1 MTKFTSEL
9 TLDDVG
15 ENVAS
20 RLFIGW
26 FKSDD
31 YTSLLLSENLLS

>member
-9 TLDDVG
+9 TPGDVG

-20 RLFIGW
+20 RLFIG
-26 FKSDD
+26 
-31 YTSLLLSENLLS
+31 